1 MAFIFVGPTGFT
13 TNKNYFIL
21 LFRIILTRMSLMNK
35 PIFWIYK
42 KKVRFQTKIVW
53 FRTKIV

>member
-13 TNKNYFIL
+13 TNKNYLIL
-21 LFRIILTRMSLMNK
+21 VFRIMLTRMSLMNK
-35 PIFWIYK
+35 PIFGYIN